1 MTGDLWLSRVERY
14 PHTLAGMDRQEENGD
29 SPYNWA
35 RKKMRIL
42 VVEDEIRLARNLQK
56 GLSEDGFAVDLAPD
70 GEEGQFLAENE
81 EYDAIILDLML
92 PKVEGLTICRQLRA
106 QGKKTPILM
115 LTARANLED
124 KVIGLD
130 SGADDYLTKPFAFT
144 ELRSRLRALIR
155 RSQQEALPILRV
167 GNLEVDPLRH
177 TVMRGQRAIPLT
189 PKEFAVL
196 EILVSHKGQAVSRTT
211 IQEHAW
217 DYNFESMSNVVDVFI
232 RSLRAK
238 IDAEGEPKLI
248 QTVHGIGYKISD
260 EA

>member
-1 MTGDLWLSRVERY
+1 
-14 PHTLAGMDRQEENGD
+14 
-29 SPYNWA
+29 
-35 RKKMRIL
+35 MRIL
-42 VVEDEIRLARNLQK
+42 VVEDETRLARNLRK

-81 EYDAIILDLML
+81 QYDAIILDLML
-92 PKVEGLTICRQLRA
+92 PKVDGLTICRTLRA

-124 KVIGLD
+124 KVMGLD
-130 SGADDYLTKPFAFT
+130 SGADDYLTKPFAFA

-167 GNLEVDPLRH
+167 GDLEVDPLSH
-177 TVMRGQRAIPLT
+177 TVRRGQRAITLT

-196 EILVSHKGQAVSRTT
+196 EILVSHKGHAVSRTT

-232 RSLRAK
+232 RSIRAK
-238 IDAEGEPKLI
+238 IDAEGEPRLI
-248 QTVHGIGYKISD
+248 QTVHGIGYKISN